1 MPSTPADRYGSE
13 VSLSWRRQVSR
24 RVRWSQAQNH
34 VQYDGLCYISRATRP
49 EVQCRWVSLCLVALA
64 SLPAD
69 GCLLEA
75 FMWCGEVVVVL
86 RWLLDRGESHQSLD
100 NLIET
105 SSSGQPG
112 AADVTPIP
120 HLDEKTW
127 FIRCNRAEAEKLLRN
142 TADGTF
148 LIRPST
154 IAPYALSIVWVA
166 VAVCIHSV

>member
-1 MPSTPADRYGSE
+1 MESSTEPCAVWWLMLHFKSNKAWSP
-13 VSLSWRRQVSR
+13 VSLGVFMSCSSCFSTSWRLSAR
-24 RVRWSQAQNH
+24 RLH
-34 VQYDGLCYISRATRP
+34 VMWCY
-49 EVQCRWVSLCLVALA
+49 V
-64 SLPAD
+64 
-69 GCLLEA
+69 
-75 FMWCGEVVVVL
+75 MWCGEVVVVL

-105 SSSGQPG
+105 SSSEQPG
-112 AADVTPIP
+112 ATDVTPIP
-120 HLDEKTW
+120 HFDEKTW